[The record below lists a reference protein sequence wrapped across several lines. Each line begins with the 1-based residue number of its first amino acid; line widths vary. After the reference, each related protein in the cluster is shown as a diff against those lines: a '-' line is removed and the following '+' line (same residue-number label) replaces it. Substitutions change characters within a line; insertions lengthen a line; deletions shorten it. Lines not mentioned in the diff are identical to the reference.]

1 MDFKLFNI
9 QKILLILFV
18 FAVSLGIGWY
28 GEKAIEKFIVS
39 GKVQTL

>member
-18 FAVSLGIGWY
+18 FAISLGIGWY
-28 GEKAIEKFIVS
+28 GEREVEKFFAS
-39 GKVQTL
+39 NKNQTL